1 MMCGIRR
8 SRASWRFVAA
18 LVLFYVAA
26 TIVMRRRGYSGMGG
40 RQLVRCR
47 RGHVFRT
54 IWIPG
59 VSIKSLRLGWWRAQ
73 YCPVGRHWTLVSPVK
88 DDVGVFEGDVVPVM
102 DDISLP

>member
-1 MMCGIRR
+1 MMCGFNR
-8 SRASWRFVAA
+8 SKASWRFGVA
-18 LVLFYVAA
+18 LVAFYVAA

-47 RGHVFRT
+47 SGHVFRT

-88 DDVGVFEGDVVPVM
+88 DDVVVSDGVVEVVM
-102 DDISLP
+102 DDIAIP